1 MFVVRISVHEEMKH
15 TMDPSYKTII
25 EPFRVKTV
33 EQIIFTTPQHREEV
47 LREAGYNLFAIR
59 AEDVLIDLL
68 TDSGTGAMSAKQWGA
83 MMVGDESYAGAR
95 SFYRLEAAIQKIMG
109 FKHVIPTHQGRA
121 AERILFSS
129 ALQKGQVVPN
139 NTHFDTTRANIEYAG
154 AEARDLVIA
163 EGRQPGV
170 IHPFKGNMDLDALRS
185 TIAEVGVDRI
195 PMVMLTLTNNSGGGQ
210 PVSMANIRAVSNIA
224 HEHGI
229 PLIID
234 ACRFAENSWFIKQRE
249 EGYGERTPLEIAQEI
264 FSYADGCTMSAKKD
278 GLANIGGFLA
288 LNDDHLAQNCRN
300 LLILTEGFP
309 TYGGLAGY
317 DMEAIAQGLQEVLE
331 EDYLRYRI
339 RSTAYLAEALLE
351 AGVPIVEPPGGHA
364 VYIDAR
370 AMLPHIPP
378 AEYPAQALA
387 VELYREGGIRAVEI
401 GSMMFGKPQPDGS
414 ETPAMLELVR
424 LTIPRRVY
432 TQSHIDYVIEVITRV
447 NARRDMIKGLKITY
461 QAPFLRHFTAR
472 LEPID

>member
-1 MFVVRISVHEEMKH
+1 
-15 TMDPSYKTII
+15 MDSSYQTII

-33 EQIIFTTPQHREEV
+33 EPIQFTTREHREAA
-47 LREAGYNLFAIR
+47 LAKAGYNLFLLS

-68 TDSGTGAMSAKQWGA
+68 TDSGTGAMSAQQWGA
-83 MMVGDESYAGAR
+83 MMVGDESYAGSR
-95 SFYRLEAAIQKIMG
+95 SFYRLEAVIQDIMG
-109 FKHVIPTHQGRA
+109 FKHMIPTHQGRA
-121 AERILFSS
+121 AERILFAS
-129 ALQKGQVVPN
+129 AVKAGEVVPN
-139 NTHFDTTRANIEYAG
+139 NTHFDTTRANVEYNG
-154 AEARDLVIA
+154 AEARDLVIP
-163 EGRQPGV
+163 EGKQPGV
-170 IHPFKGNMDLDALRS
+170 IHPFKGNMDLDTLRQ
-185 TIAEVGVDRI
+185 TVQELGAERI
-195 PMVMLTLTNNSGGGQ
+195 PMIMLTLTNNSGGGQ
-210 PVSMANIRAVSNIA
+210 PVSMANIRGTSEIA

-229 PLIID
+229 PFFID

-249 EGYGERTPLEIAQEI
+249 EGYADKTPLEIAQET

-288 LNDDHLAQNCRN
+288 LNDDKLAQDCRN

-317 DMEAIAQGLQEVLE
+317 DMEAIAQGLREVLD

-339 RSTAYLAEALLE
+339 RSTAYLAEALLA

-364 VYIDAR
+364 VYVDAK
-370 AMLPHIPP
+370 AMLPHIPS
-378 AEYPAQALA
+378 AQYPAQALA
-387 VELYREGGIRAVEI
+387 AELYLEGGLRPVEI
-401 GSMMFGKPQPDGS
+401 GSMMFGKPQEDGT
-414 ETPAMLELVR
+414 EIPAVLELVR

-447 NARRDMIKGLKITY
+447 NEKKDSIRGLKIVE

-472 LEPID
+472 LAPVEG